1 MNRKRAFHMQ
11 TGLRTFL
18 ALSALA
24 IALFGCSAAD
34 TPPMISDGD
43 AAPPPTETHDS
54 GACASPAAGCPCQD
68 VGAQVA
74 CGTIYRISGSH
85 VDCSEGYFTC
95 QEDGKWS
102 DCVGPSV
109 FDGG

>member
-1 MNRKRAFHMQ
+1 MTRKGTFDMNPR
-11 TGLRTFL
+11 LRTLL
-18 ALSALA
+18 AFSALA
-24 IALFGCSAAD
+24 AAIVGCSAAD
-34 TPPMISDGD
+34 TPPMIGDGD
-43 AAPPPTETHDS
+43 AAPPPTVEHDS

-68 VGAQVA
+68 VGAQVG